1 MFGDIYR
8 HKNVF
13 LTGHTG
19 FKGSW
24 LALWLSHLGAN
35 VFGYALAPPTE
46 PSHFALIGLDM
57 PSVTG
62 DVRDGEALALALNK
76 QKPDII
82 FHLAAQAIVRRSYR
96 EPLETV
102 ASNILGTANLLEA
115 ARACPS
121 VRAIVIVTSDKC
133 YENREW
139 PWGYREIDRLGGY
152 DPYSAS
158 KACAEILTRSW
169 RDSFFNL
176 RDYGKTHGVLVAS
189 ARAGNV
195 IGGGDWGADRLI
207 PDIMRAVAQSRK
219 VVIRNPRAVRPWQ
232 HVLEPLS
239 GYLALGQKLLDGQ
252 KEFADAWNFGPADE
266 GHLSVG
272 DLVRKIKTIWP
283 KIDYEIQQDPAAP
296 HEAGLLRL
304 DCSKARLTLPWTP
317 AWSGQDA
324 IGNTAGWYRMFYES
338 GKIDSAGNLASYIK
352 AARDKGLA
360 WTKE

>member
-1 MFGDIYR
+1 MRDKEILERLWKSGEAPWNTGNKGAGDVRRYLP

-35 VFGYALAPPTE
+35 VPAMRCAADRAQP
-46 PSHFALIGLDM
+46 FALIGLDM

-152 DPYSAS
+152 DP
-158 KACAEILTRSW
+158 T
-169 RDSFFNL
+169 
-176 RDYGKTHGVLVAS
+176 
-189 ARAGNV
+189 AR
-195 IGGGDWGADRLI
+195 
-207 PDIMRAVAQSRK
+207 PK
-219 VVIRNPRAVRPWQ
+219 
-232 HVLEPLS
+232 
-239 GYLALGQKLLDGQ
+239 
-252 KEFADAWNFGPADE
+252 PA
-266 GHLSVG
+266 
-272 DLVRKIKTIWP
+272 P
-283 KIDYEIQQDPAAP
+283 K
-296 HEAGLLRL
+296 
-304 DCSKARLTLPWTP
+304 
-317 AWSGQDA
+317 
-324 IGNTAGWYRMFYES
+324 F
-338 GKIDSAGNLASYIK
+338 
-352 AARDKGLA
+352 
-360 WTKE
+360 